1 MSMPHSSAESSPYA
15 TGHLREVGAIAFQ
28 VEIVV
33 ERIQRRAK
41 SSLPVSLSE
50 LDLIS
55 ERLKAMRERVRDLRD
70 RVANQTL
77 EVNA

>member
-1 MSMPHSSAESSPYA
+1 MSL
-15 TGHLREVGAIAFQ
+15 TEVAAVALQ
-28 VEIVV
+28 VELVV

-50 LDLIS
+50 LD
-55 ERLKAMRERVRDLRD
+55 EVAYRLQSMRERVLDLRD